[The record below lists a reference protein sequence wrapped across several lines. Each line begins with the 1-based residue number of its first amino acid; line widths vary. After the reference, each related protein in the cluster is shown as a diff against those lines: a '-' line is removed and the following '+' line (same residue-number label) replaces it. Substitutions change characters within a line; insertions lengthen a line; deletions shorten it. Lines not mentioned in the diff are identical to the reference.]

1 VDNIRERYYSAVARA
16 DQKSPL
22 KIPVRDD
29 LKYISETTRFS
40 YQEVWLMSQFV
51 REDALED
58 ALECA
63 ALFGDSVAEYL
74 ISVGAAPAEV
84 IHAMIKT

>member
-1 VDNIRERYYSAVARA
+1 MSNHEVHIQDRIAEIAAKTIY
-16 DQKSPL
+16 
-22 KIPVRDD
+22 
-29 LKYISETTRFS
+29 S
-40 YQEVWLMSQFV
+40 YQDVWLMSQFV

-74 ISVGAAPAEV
+74 ISVGAAPAGE
-84 IHAMIKT
+84 IWATLRNMDK

>member
-1 VDNIRERYYSAVARA
+1 MSNHEVHIQDHIAEIAAKTIY
-16 DQKSPL
+16 
-22 KIPVRDD
+22 
-29 LKYISETTRFS
+29 S
-40 YQEVWLMSQFV
+40 YQDVWLMSQFV

-84 IHAMIKT
+84 IHSMIKTRFML

>member
-1 VDNIRERYYSAVARA
+1 MSDHEVHMQDRIARITA
-16 DQKSPL
+16 
-22 KIPVRDD
+22 
-29 LKYISETTRFS
+29 ETIYS
-40 YQEVWLMSQFV
+40 YQDVWLMSQFV

-63 ALFGDSVAEYL
+63 ALFGDSVEEYL

-84 IHAMIKT
+84 IHAMIHNMKK

>member
-1 VDNIRERYYSAVARA
+1 MSNHEVHIQDHIAEIAAKTIY
-16 DQKSPL
+16 
-22 KIPVRDD
+22 
-29 LKYISETTRFS
+29 S
-40 YQEVWLMSQFV
+40 YQDVWLMSQFV

-63 ALFGDSVAEYL
+63 ALFGDNVVEYL

-84 IHAMIKT
+84 IHSMIKTRFML